1 MVVFDC
7 TGKTLDKTCVH
18 LLYYYRVLHNTAVG
32 IPLPNITWS
41 YNTTFSGIQE
51 LTPLNSN
58 TTSIEMGMDDSGR
71 HKVKSILSL
80 RISPTDG
87 GVITCIAGARQES
100 ALLTVLGKT
109 NNSLSY
115 YYPARMRKG

>member
-1 MVVFDC
+1 MKALKSYLQWWCLTVLVKPWIC
-7 TGKTLDKTCVH
+7 KTCMH
-18 LLYYYRVLHNTAVG
+18 LYYSVLHNTAVG
-32 IPLPNITWS
+32 IPPPNITWS
-41 YNTTFSGIQE
+41 YNTTFGGIQE

-80 RISPTDG
+80 RISPADG

-109 NNSLSY
+109 
-115 YYPARMRKG
+115 MR